1 MSLNKVNK
9 NMIDSSYMPSA
20 FVGSIISIFAT
31 DTYIPNGCV
40 KPDGVEYTRDQFS
53 SFYDNFLVTGKI
65 LTCTYA
71 AHAAQIALS
80 GNCAMFGLDQTN
92 KKFKVPF
99 IKDGDIISHANNT
112 AELGK
117 SYKAG
122 LPNIKGELTAW
133 TQGIYAP
140 IRSDAVTS
148 GPFYKGTATSK
159 SSAGTDPAGCGL
171 GFNAHLA
178 NPIYQD
184 AINTVLVEQVRLR
197 HFVVL
202 VSAQNNASTFDWS
215 NYIASLV
222 AKANLDL
229 SNIDVSAKTIIKNTA
244 KPVSL
249 IGTRSTTGSWTIT
262 DVTPFVPIQIYLITT
277 ATTNDGYSAQ
287 IRTQGATGLAIS
299 TIDWVLGVSSNIT
312 RPVVAI
318 LLPNANTV
326 TVNVVQLSAG
336 VTLSAYQ

>member
-1 MSLNKVNK
+1 
-9 NMIDSSYMPSA
+9 MIDNSYMPSA
-20 FVGSIISIFAT
+20 FVGSIISIFAS

-40 KPDGVEYTRDQFS
+40 KPDGVEYIREQFA
-53 SFYDNFLVTGKI
+53 SFYDNFLSTGKI

-80 GNCAMFGLDQTN
+80 GNCALFAVDSIN
-92 KKFKVPF
+92 KKFKVPLL
-99 IKDGDIISHANNT
+99 KDGDSITQATSAS
-112 AELGK
+112 ELGK

-122 LPNIKGELTAW
+122 LPNITGSIG
-133 TQGIYAP
+133 GIEY
-140 IRSDAVTS
+140 SLNTTS
-148 GPFYKGTATSK
+148 GAFYKGADVYGIASQYNSTAKGSLVLDASK
-159 SSAGTDPAGCGL
+159 ASAIYG
-171 GFNAHLA
+171 NAT
-178 NPIYQD
+178 
-184 AINTVLVEQVRLR
+184 TVIDEQIRLR

-299 TIDWVLGVSSNIT
+299 TIDWVLGVASNIT